1 MFTNTEDVSFNETN
15 ESLFRLEYKLQWE
28 GFVDAAMIERAAKEI
43 KEGEFAETK
52 ELEDYL
58 HKFKVNK

>member
-1 MFTNTEDVSFNETN
+1 MFTNTEDVSFNETD
-15 ESLFRLEYKLQWE
+15 ELPLFRIEYKCEWGVEASL
-28 GFVDAAMIERAAKEI
+28 KLN
-43 KEGEFAETK
+43 KEGEFVETK

>member
-1 MFTNTEDVSFNETN
+1 MFTNTEDVSFNETD
-15 ESLFRLEYKLQWE
+15 ESLLRLEYQLQW

-43 KEGEFAETK
+43 KEGEFVETK